1 MLILAMPYWRGDR
14 EQVLTLAKRLA
25 DIEDKPRTDV
35 MIEFVLRFDAEDP
48 LPATI
53 AYIAE
58 KFKVSLYRCRRR
70 GEGHPAGCND
80 QFFDYLGKSWERCL
94 RDPKY
99 KETVDGI
106 YLYEGDNVPLRKDW
120 LDAILAEWKVAR
132 EQGKYVLG
140 CWHPDGSPVGHING
154 NLIYR
159 PDLYSL
165 VQDLNGCAPFVAWDL
180 FIAPKIEPHWHK
192 SSLMVNLYRA
202 TNVPK
207 SWVYDKKGK
216 AKYAT
221 AHGIKD
227 NSIYDLAKSLF

>member
-1 MLILAMPYWRGDR
+1 MPYWRGDR

-35 MIEFVLRFDAEDP
+35 MIEFVLRFDAEEP

-58 KFKVSLYRCRRR
+58 KFKVRLYRCTRR
-70 GEGHPAGCND
+70 GEHHPGGPND
-80 QFFDYLGKSWERCL
+80 QFFDYLGKNWERCL

-120 LDAILAEWKVAR
+120 LDAILAEWKTAR

-159 PDLYSL
+159 PDLYGL
-165 VQDLNGCAPFVAWDL
+165 IPDLNGCPSFFAWDL
-180 FIAPKIEPHWHK
+180 FIAPKLEPHWYK
-192 SSLMVNLYRA
+192 SSLMVNLYKA

-221 AHGIKD
+221 CHGVKCDSVWKHAIEMLQ
-227 NSIYDLAKSLF
+227 NV